1 MLSSNATSIVRNRQF
16 YDGLWA
22 GSQLITAEQFN
33 TWPLVSEL
41 CATHE
46 RRLEIAPGLRPRLP
60 IAGTQFVDISAQA
73 LAKLAAQGGNVTLA
87 SISELPFADNSFGLV
102 CALDILEHVEDDH
115 GALSEIARVAAPGAT
130 LLLSSPFH
138 ESWWTPFDAMVGH
151 CRRYEPKALI
161 DLLEQHGFTVM
172 QSAGFGMKPKSNF
185 WTNIGMWFLEHQP
198 KRAFWWYNRVMPFV
212 LKRQKPLQLHEG
224 LIETSDIAEALLA
237 CRKNA

>member
-1 MLSSNATSIVRNRQF
+1 LKTHPSKLLTQNSRF

-41 CATHE
+41 CATHP

-60 IAGTQFVDISAQA
+60 IAGTQFVDISAPA
-73 LAKLAAQGGNVTLA
+73 LAKLAAQGGHATLA
-87 SISELPFADNSFGLV
+87 LISELPFADGSFDLV

-115 GALSEIARVAAPGAT
+115 GALSEIARVTAPGAT

-151 CRRYEPKALI
+151 CRRYEPKTLI
-161 DLLEQHGFTVM
+161 GLLEQHGFTVV
-172 QSAGFGMKPKSNF
+172 QSAGFGMKPKSDF
-185 WTNIGMWFLEHQP
+185 WTNIGMWFLEHRRD
-198 KRAFWWYNRVMPFV
+198 KALRWYNRVMPFI
-212 LKRQKPLQLHEG
+212 LKRQAPLQLRKG
-224 LIETSDIAEALLA
+224 LIETDDIAEALLV
-237 CRKNA
+237 CRKHA